1 MKLLFLNGERGLFA
15 PRPYDIIC
23 FPDKS
28 SKITKPGLYD
38 CEIVREKEKFAF
50 VDGEPIETRKAGV
63 DEEKI
68 NLESIIK
75 ASTCNTLSVPCKCD
89 GRKIGDSYIYHDK
102 YTDDVYFY
110 IPGDDDKHMIY
121 DIGYEPLKMNYL
133 ISIREAFNHHSV
145 YEDINSKADVVW
157 KSIKDSLVEIDD
169 NLLNFAAPVAISLVP
184 YLRDSRLYKTEVIS
198 NALVKRCGKYLI
210 QVVYD
215 KTYAYLGNHHLV
227 SNFIVLYSNVVYQRF
242 YMLEIGGDE
251 IISSMSKYFPDI
263 NTDIKIITGNEI
275 KEFMQKN
282 AIGIL
287 HDMHDTF
294 NYDSDVS
301 DFNHFNY
308 AKVSKTID
316 VFNNT
321 YNVEIFDASLL
332 FIEILQMKHFYET
345 CGENS
350 SWYKNM
356 ESLIKKV
363 SDELSSFRK
372 RIGKNASRNN
382 MSEIK
387 KLSYDAILDLPQI

>member
-23 FPDKS
+23 FPDKG

-38 CEIVREKEKFAF
+38 CEIIREKEKFAF
-50 VDGEPIETRKAGV
+50 VDGEPIETRKAGI

-68 NLESIIK
+68 DLESIIK

-89 GRKIGDSYIYHDK
+89 GRKIGDSYIYRD
-102 YTDDVYFY
+102 TDDVYFY
-110 IPGDDDKHMIY
+110 IPGDDNKHMIY
-121 DIGYEPLKMNYL
+121 DIGSEIPKMNYH
-133 ISIREAFNHHSV
+133 ISITEAFSQHSV

-169 NLLNFAAPVAISLVP
+169 SILNFAAPVAISLVP
-184 YLRDSRLYKTEVIS
+184 YLRNSGLYTTKVVS
-198 NALVKRCGKYLI
+198 NVLVKRCGKYLI
-210 QVVYD
+210 QVNYD
-215 KTYAYLGNHHLV
+215 KNTSYQCDHILV
-227 SNFIVLYSNVVYQRF
+227 SNFIVLYSNVYQRF

-356 ESLIKKV
+356 ESFIKKV

-372 RIGKNASRNN
+372 RIGKNTSRNN

-387 KLSYDAILDLPQI
+387 KLSYGAILNLPQI